1 MLQLAQRRRFTMKRS
16 HLLTIPL
23 LVVFHACS
31 PHDSTGVDDGFG
43 APALALQLTDQWGPA
58 VPVNGGALLNTSA
71 LEGCPSESPDGRS
84 LYFASNRGGD
94 IDIYVSHRQATGEW
108 SDPELLPKGTNSVNS
123 GANDYCPTSLPGG
136 RLMFVSER
144 NDGLNCGTGT
154 ADIYETHYQPAEGWA
169 APEHL
174 GCVVNSAGHE
184 FAPSLVAAGGGM
196 LFFSSNRGSDSK
208 HAIYVSVRGSDGE
221 WQVPVPVAELNAPG
235 YNTFRPNVSVDGR
248 EVVFDSDRP
257 TSTGPDIWYAYR
269 ANVNAAWSSPVRLVG
284 GGGTAVNSAAGETR
298 ASLSRDG
305 QRLYFGSNRDG
316 VSFNLFVAERR

>member
-269 ANVNAAWSSPVRLVG
+269 ANVNAAWSSPVRLAG

>member
-1 MLQLAQRRRFTMKRS
+1 MKRT
-16 HLLTIPL
+16 HLFTIPVL
-23 LVVFHACS
+23 IVLNACS
-31 PHDSTGVDDGFG
+31 PQDSTGVDDGFG
-43 APALALQLTDQWGPA
+43 APALALQLSDQWGPA
-58 VPVNGGALLNTSA
+58 VLVNGGGLLNTSA

-94 IDIYVSHRQATGEW
+94 IDIYVSHRQPDGVW
-108 SDPELLPKGTNSVNS
+108 GDPELLPKGTNSVNS
-123 GANDYCPTSLPGG
+123 SANDYCPTALPGG

-154 ADIYETHYQPAEGWA
+154 ADIYETNYQPSEGWA

-174 GCVVNSAGHE
+174 GCVVNSASNE
-184 FAPSLVAAGGGM
+184 FAPSHVAAGGGM
-196 LFFSSNRGSDSK
+196 LFFSSNRGTDSK
-208 HAIYVSVRGSDGE
+208 HAVYVSVRGSDGE
-221 WQVPVPVAELNAPG
+221 WQAPTAVAELNAPG

-269 ANVNAAWSSPVRLVG
+269 ENVNAEWSSPARLPG
-284 GGGTAVNSAAGETR
+284 GGGTAINSTLAETR

-305 QRLYFGSNRDG
+305 KRLYFGSNRDG
-316 VSFNLFVAERR
+316 VSFNLLVAERR